1 MVRES
6 SVKLAFLLLIAANLA
21 VFGWQHGAFGV
32 LPESGR
38 EPERVARQIEPERIR
53 VLTPEQV
60 KQLRDRAAE
69 RAAAAAAASNGGD
82 AATDVAIDVAFDPA
96 AGATC
101 VEFGDFSEAQ
111 ATRIRLRL
119 ETLVTAARLQTRSV
133 DAPGWYMVYVPP
145 FKTRAEADRA
155 AALMRDQGVK
165 ELVVIGDT
173 SPMRFGIALGSFRDQ
188 ELANRHLADLQRRG
202 VKAARVADKPST
214 VPGTRFVIS
223 GVDPALV
230 GALQALQKELAP
242 ARLLA
247 CRPG

>member
-1 MVRES
+1 M
-6 SVKLAFLLLIAANLA
+6 KLLFLLLVAVNLA
-21 VFGWQHGAFGV
+21 VFAWQRGAFGV

-38 EPERVARQIEPERIR
+38 EPERVARQIEPERVR

-60 KQLRDRAAE
+60 KELRERAAE
-69 RAAAAAAASNGGD
+69 RAAAASTSTAEPATEAAL
-82 AATDVAIDVAFDPA
+82 DVAFDPS

-111 ATRIRLRL
+111 AARLLPRL
-119 ETLVTAARLQTRSV
+119 EALVTPARLQTRSV
-133 DAPGWYMVYVPP
+133 EAPGWFMVYVPP

-155 AALMRDQGVK
+155 AAVMREQGVK
-165 ELVVIGDT
+165 ELVVIGDN

-214 VPGTRFVIS
+214 VPGTRFIIRD
-223 GVDPALV
+223 VDLALV
-230 GALQALQKELAP
+230 GALQALQKEAAP
-242 ARLLA
+242 ARLLT
-247 CRPG
+247 CRPD

>member
-1 MVRES
+1 M
-6 SVKLAFLLLIAANLA
+6 KLFFLLLIAANLA
-21 VFGWQHGAFGV
+21 VFGWQRGAFGV

-38 EPERVARQIEPERIR
+38 EPERVARQIEPERVR
-53 VLTPEQV
+53 VLTPDQV
-60 KQLRDRAAE
+60 KELRDRAAE
-69 RAAAAAAASNGGD
+69 RAAAATAATTTSTSSD
-82 AATDVAIDVAFDPA
+82 AAVEVAFDPTG
-96 AGATC
+96 GATC

-111 ATRIRLRL
+111 AARLRPRL
-119 ETLVTAARLQTRSV
+119 EALVPAQRLQARSV
-133 DAPGWYMVYVPP
+133 DAPGWFMVYVPP

-165 ELVVIGDT
+165 ELVVIGDN

-214 VPGTRFVIS
+214 VPGTRFVIR
-223 GVDPALV
+223 GVDPFLV
-230 GALQALQKELAP
+230 AALQAMQKDAAP

-247 CRPG
+247 CGPG